1 MRVLFTTLPAS
12 GSFHPLV
19 PLARALEAAGHAVA
33 FATAR
38 SYCPTVEAVGFGC
51 FPTGVDWLVSEREP
65 LYARVRELAEAQGRP
80 FAVLRDVYGGFLPAE
95 MVPDLLTLARTWPP
109 DVIVREP
116 MEFAGAVAAEVLGV
130 PHAACG
136 PLFAFWD
143 GAWHERPGE
152 VAKPELDDLRRAH
165 GLPPDPA
172 LAMLARHLY
181 LATLPPA
188 FPGPDVAIPP
198 TVRFLRPVDFDRS
211 GPESLPDW
219 VAALPSR
226 PTVHASLG
234 TVFHRT
240 PGVFPAIV
248 EALADEPVNLVLAV
262 GRDQDPA
269 QFGPWPDN
277 VYVDRYIP
285 HSLLLP
291 HCDAVVTHGGFSS
304 VMACL
309 NHALP
314 MVVVPLA
321 GGDQAG
327 NARRCAALGVG
338 RVVAPDQRTPD
349 AIRAAVR
356 EVLDDPSYRE
366 CAARLRDEMSALPGP
381 ERGVDLLERLA
392 IPALPRAATA

>member
-1 MRVLFTTLPAS
+1 MRVLFSTLPAT

-19 PLARALEAAGHAVA
+19 PLAQALAAAGHGVA

-38 SYCPTVEAVGFGC
+38 SYCPTVEAVGLRC
-51 FPTGVDWLVSEREP
+51 FPAGEDWLVSAREP
-65 LYARVRELAEAQGRP
+65 LYARVRQLAEAEGRP
-80 FAVLRDVYGGFLPAE
+80 FAVLRDVYGAYVPAQ
-95 MVPDLLTLARTWPP
+95 MVPDLLALAGTWRP

-116 MEFAGAVAAEVLGV
+116 MEFAGAIAAEALGL
-130 PHAACG
+130 PHAVCG

-143 GAWHERPGE
+143 GAWHDRPGE
-152 VAKPELDDLRRAH
+152 IPRPELDGLRRAH

-172 LAMLARHLY
+172 LAMLTRHLH

-188 FPGPDVAIPP
+188 FPGPDLTIPP
-198 TVRFLRPVDFDRS
+198 TVRFLRPVGFDRS
-211 GPESLPDW
+211 GPEALPAW
-219 VAALPSR
+219 VAELPAQ

-240 PGVFPAIV
+240 PGVIAAIV
-248 EALADEPVNLVLAV
+248 EALRDEPVNLALAV

-269 QFGPWPDN
+269 DFGPWRAN
-277 VYVDRYIP
+277 VRVERYIP

-291 HCDAVVTHGGFSS
+291 HCDAVVTHGGFGS

-309 NHALP
+309 EHGLP

-321 GGDQAG
+321 GGDQVG

-338 RVVAPDQRTPD
+338 RVVGPEERTPE

-356 EVLDDPSYRE
+356 EVLGDPGYRE
-366 CAARLRDEMSALPGP
+366 RAARLRDEILALPGP
-381 ERGVDLLERLA
+381 EYGIALLEQLVDRA
-392 IPALPRAATA
+392 TPRAASA